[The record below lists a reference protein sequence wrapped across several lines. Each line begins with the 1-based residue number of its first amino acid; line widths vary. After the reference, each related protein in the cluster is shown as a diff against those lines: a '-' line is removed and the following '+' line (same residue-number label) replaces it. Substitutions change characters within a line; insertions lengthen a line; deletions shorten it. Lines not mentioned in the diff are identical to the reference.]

1 MAKEPESVLRFMIH
15 VTLEPDQLGIAV
27 AALSRLGITELQH
40 EVIEEVA
47 TFRKNKPK
55 KQAPRKKRAAV
66 ERKIF
71 DKNASDVILAHAR
84 KHSGKFNTQQLLPV
98 FAKQDRARNSIYA
111 TINHLMV
118 NKLIK
123 RTGKGEYLLL
133 AKGNGAAEA
142 AHG

>member
-1 MAKEPESVLRFMIH
+1 MAKQPETVDHFRLTINRL
-15 VTLEPDQLGIAV
+15 TPQQLGVVIADL
-27 AALSRLGITELQH
+27 AKREIFDIRPELITD
-40 EVIEEVA
+40 VV
-47 TFRKNKPK
+47 TFRKNKPNKPKK
-55 KQAPRKKRAAV
+55 KQRAPIVRKL
-66 ERKIF
+66 F

-84 KHSGKFNTQQLLPV
+84 KHGGKFNTQQLLPV

-111 TINHLMV
+111 TLDTLMKD
-118 NKLIK
+118 KLIK